1 MKQNPEPKIVKL
13 YHQLFE
19 EENLNVVKTDEFFLL
34 RPHLQHLGSLFNG
47 WPDDETL
54 QKKKHIIQALISSIL
69 RILEGEQGLKVF
81 NACQTL
87 GVITNFVGKKV
98 ESIPQAQCL
107 LLPGTPEDFAKV
119 FSQRCRDVIIGDSS
133 LTLKTCF
140 LNTLLTIWSSF
151 PKCLNNP
158 LIINFCI
165 LLQLVEESK
174 QNQFKKRLSEL
185 EDNIGIIPPHTHD
198 HIITDQEQQIS
209 NGNNSNVF
217 SLFLSFS
224 SFVFADF
231 DSKQQQDQT
240 KLCLLIL
247 WHIINEPY
255 VQNAIQDMHLSTNI
269 SLYKSPMLH
278 RSASFAPISATPI
291 TLSTALLELL
301 TDFNSTH
308 LKHNFPFLHYHL
320 SLSITH
326 RILIYH
332 KKCKIRLRSWR
343 PLFNSLVSIINY
355 LSQNLTKL
363 PNDEAFHLLY
373 RSLLV
378 VNFFITYGDT
388 FLPDAAAY
396 DFLYYEISRQSTVF
410 ARLGKICKNDDEEQ
424 LFQVDKTC
432 ECFPKVANQLI
443 NILSIIEH
451 IRPKLEVLAHSYL
464 TEEQVIN
471 IVQQCFNDLT
481 LKLYEGLENVEFKD
495 EKNLENFLESLTEDM
510 PHSVNAF
517 WSEKIDFC

>member
-19 EENLNVVKTDEFFLL
+19 EENFNVVKTDEFFLL
-34 RPHLQHLGSLFNG
+34 RPHLQHLGSLFNS
-47 WPDDETL
+47 WKDDETL
-54 QKKKHIIQALISSIL
+54 QKKKPIIQALVSSIL
-69 RILEGEQGLKVF
+69 RILEGEQGLKLF

-87 GVITNFVGKKV
+87 GIITYFVGKKV

-107 LLPGTPEDFAKV
+107 LLPGTPEDFAKI

-133 LTLKTCF
+133 LTLKICF
-140 LNTLLTIWSSF
+140 LNTLLTFWSSF

-158 LIINFCI
+158 LMFAFANDDIFDALVTVFSFPDLKPIEEPAVSIFVI

-174 QNQFKKRLSEL
+174 QNQFKERLSGL

-198 HIITDQEQQIS
+198 HIITDQEQPIS

-308 LKHNFPFLHYHL
+308 LKHNFPFLHY
-320 SLSITH
+320 
-326 RILIYH
+326 
-332 KKCKIRLRSWR
+332 
-343 PLFNSLVSIINY
+343 
-355 LSQNLTKL
+355 Q
-363 PNDEAFHLLY
+363 
-373 RSLLV
+373 
-378 VNFFITYGDT
+378 
-388 FLPDAAAY
+388 
-396 DFLYYEISRQSTVF
+396 QSTVF
-410 ARLGKICKNDDEEQ
+410 SRLGKICKDDNEEQ
-424 LFQVDKTC
+424 VFQVNKTC
-432 ECFPKVANQLI
+432 EYFPKVANQLI

-451 IRPKLEVLAHSYL
+451 IRPKLEVLAHSYP
-464 TEEQVIN
+464 TEEQ
-471 IVQQCFNDLT
+471 
-481 LKLYEGLENVEFKD
+481 
-495 EKNLENFLESLTEDM
+495 TEDM

-517 WSEKIDFC
+517 WSEKIDYARIAEELSNIEL